1 MSALPD
7 QADELDQLVDQT
19 VAAPLLGLKPK
30 TLANLR
36 HKGGGPDYY
45 KINGGVRYS
54 LRVIAQYREA
64 RRRSSTS
71 DPGRGGGP

>member
-1 MSALPD
+1 MLLDEP
-7 QADELDQLVDQT
+7 DELDQLVDQN

-45 KINGGVRYS
+45 NINGRARYS
-54 LRVIAQYREA
+54 LRVIARYREA
-64 RRRSSTS
+64 RRRCSTS
-71 DPGRGGGP
+71 DPGPADVGA

>member
-1 MSALPD
+1 MSPLPD
-7 QADELDQLVDQT
+7 DADELDQLVDAT
-19 VAAPLLGLKPK
+19 VAAPLLGLEPK

-45 KINGGVRYS
+45 KINGAVRYS
-54 LRVIAQYREA
+54 LRELARYREG

-71 DPGRGGGP
+71 NSGPVP